1 MKLATALLLTAVLD
15 AVNAFVPA
23 KPCISRCHTPP
34 GHTLFDTLGE
44 ELTETDLII
53 KTDTPYLL
61 FPGGGIFFYW
71 QAGVVT
77 YLREKGYKLDDI
89 RLGGASAG
97 ALTATLTAT
106 DVDFYQATELAL
118 SLAKDAGVWDR
129 KGGLQGIWGPMIDAW
144 LDELLPDDAVEKVNN
159 RVSCDKY

>member
-1 MKLATALLLTAVLD
+1 MKLAIVLLLTAVPD
-15 AVNAFVPA
+15 AVDAFVPA
-23 KPCISRCHTPP
+23 KPCIARC
-34 GHTLFDTLGE
+34 HTLFDTLGE
-44 ELTETDLII
+44 ELTETDLITQTE
-53 KTDTPYLL
+53 TDTPYLL

-77 YLREKGYKLDDI
+77 YLREQGYKLDAI

-106 DVDFYQATELAL
+106 DVDFYQATDLAL

-159 RVSCDKY
+159 RVSCEGY